1 MKKTVILTL
10 ILLSFT
16 LTGCNTSNSQSENSN
31 FKSSDKNL
39 NTEKVKNSSSNPIDT
54 QSDKKIKDDNQS
66 SESLWN
72 KQKSQQLNSFVVNWG
87 QTLNQVYEQYSPN
100 KNVDLYG
107 LQLPDAVLKNDI
119 GWQVVIGN
127 TPIVLNWSE
136 NGEADNGY
144 ALVAVYSDAETQPY
158 MEKHVYFFT
167 IVAGIPKVLVTSQNQ
182 GNGNNY
188 LYFTETENIE
198 LREGFSNILGSTID
212 IKKGQ
217 ELFTKDEKMSYF
229 ASGYEILPYAGKL
242 VYEDSGITYRIEE
255 PINNT
260 QSAILEAIKS
270 IEQMS
275 SDIQEQI
282 GEAIPIRLQE
292 LNESSYSIT
301 IVDGKAI
308 QANQLFGR
316 IIKGMD

>member
-1 MKKTVILTL
+1 MKKGLVSFV
-10 ILLSFT
+10 LLST
-16 LTGCNTSNSQSENSN
+16 VLMASCQNRRETSSSSISSEASNSISYIKETSVD
-31 FKSSDKNL
+31 SSSVEEEIVEEMLWNAEKAKNL
-39 NTEKVKNSSSNPIDT
+39 SGF
-54 QSDKKIKDDNQS
+54 IKT
-66 SESLWN
+66 
-72 KQKSQQLNSFVVNWG
+72 WG
-87 QTLNQVYEQYSPN
+87 QTMNQIYKQYSPN
-100 KNVDLYG
+100 NNVDLYG
-107 LQLPDAVLKNDI
+107 LQLPNAVLKHDI
-119 GWQVVIGN
+119 GWQAVIGN

-136 NGEADNGY
+136 NGEVDNGY
-144 ALVAVYSDAETQPY
+144 ALVAVYSDAENQPY

-167 IVAGIPKVLVTSQNQ
+167 IVAGMPKVLVTSQNQ

-212 IKKGQ
+212 MKKGQ
-217 ELFTKDEKMSYF
+217 EIFTKDEKISYF
-229 ASGYEILPYAGKL
+229 ASSYEILPYAGIL
-242 VYEDSGITYRIEE
+242 VYEDSGITYRLEE

-270 IEQMS
+270 IGQMS

-282 GEAIPIRLQE
+282 GEAIPIRFQE
-292 LNESSYSIT
+292 PNESGYSIT

-316 IIKGMD
+316 IIQGME

>member
-1 MKKTVILTL
+1 MKKKILL
-10 ILLSFT
+10 ALLLLSFI
-16 LTGCNTSNSQSENSN
+16 LTGCNFSNSQSDNS
-31 FKSSDKNL
+31 FSKSSEKNV
-39 NTEKVKNSSSNPIDT
+39 NNKKAQNSSLNPVDS
-54 QSDKKIKDDNQS
+54 QSDKKIKDDNRNL
-66 SESLWN
+66 ESLWN
-72 KQKSQQLNSFVVNWG
+72 KQKSQQLNTFVINWG
-87 QTLNQVYEQYSPN
+87 QTLNQAYEQYSPN

-119 GWQVVIGN
+119 GWQAVIGN

-136 NGEADNGY
+136 NGEVANGY

-198 LREGFSNILGSTID
+198 LREGFSNILGSAGD
-212 IKKGQ
+212 VKK
-217 ELFTKDEKMSYF
+217 EREIFTKDEKMSYF
-229 ASGYEILPYAGKL
+229 VSGYNNLPYAGKL
-242 VYEDSGITYRIEE
+242 VYEDSGIIYRLDE

-260 QSAILEAIKS
+260 QQAILEAIKTV
-270 IEQMS
+270 EQMS
-275 SDIQEQI
+275 TDIQEQI
-282 GEAIPIRLQE
+282 GEAIPIRLKE
-292 LNESSYSIT
+292 PNESGYSIT
-301 IVDGKAI
+301 IVDGNAT

-316 IIKGMD
+316 IIQRID